1 MISTSFITSQALTLR
16 EQIRKRMNSGI
27 SWPRS
32 MEMTRIISTQN
43 LIALMRVM
51 GSRERFPLA
60 VLSGDQVMDIETA
73 A

>member
-1 MISTSFITSQALTLR
+1 
-16 EQIRKRMNSGI
+16 
-27 SWPRS
+27 

-43 LIALMRVM
+43 LIALMRVI